1 MSSKPVKL
9 AAEDFLLPVQKF
21 NDSVGPLFAELRAR
35 LPLRDE
41 HTDSPLS
48 RSLGIFLS
56 HCYRD
61 AVAGLETSR
70 PPIMLRE
77 EWNVASDEVKRHH
90 LHWQT
95 NLKYLKQRNRHFVE
109 LIGLHGTY
117 INGEPWK
124 NTEEE
129 LA

>member
-9 AAEDFLLPVQKF
+9 AAEDFLLPVHKF
-21 NDSVGPLFAELRAR
+21 NASVGPLFAALRTR
-35 LPLRDE
+35 LPLKDE
-41 HTDSPLS
+41 HTDSALA

-61 AVAGLETSR
+61 AITGLEAVR
-70 PPIMLRE
+70 PSPVLLRE
-77 EWNVASDEVKRHH
+77 EWTVAPDEVKRQH

-109 LIGLHGTY
+109 LIGLHSYGK
-117 INGEPWK
+117 E
-124 NTEEE
+124 EEE